1 MNFLARLIERHRA
14 EAPSLLPVLEPRLPS
29 RFEPVGSAPVPRMG
43 EMHVTAETP
52 PRPSDL
58 PSRAAS
64 REAPGPPSP
73 EIQDQ
78 SARRPDPRVSAVR
91 SAINAAHATIQ
102 IPTSRTTP
110 VAPSALSSLTH
121 DVPRL
126 RRVLNSSPGAAE
138 SDDAGGPEQRTPPWH
153 RAPWLTP
160 SLRPN
165 AGVVTPRSK
174 TTDRAAHDNMPG
186 AMPTIH
192 VTIGRVDVRAVMAN
206 TAPPAR
212 PMSRSEKN
220 SLEEYLRGR
229 PRANR

>member
-1 MNFLARLIERHRA
+1 MNFLARLIERHRVD
-14 EAPSLLPVLEPRLPS
+14 APSLLPVLEPRLPS
-29 RFEPVGSAPVPRMG
+29 RFEPIGSVPVPRMG

-58 PSRAAS
+58 PSRTAWQ
-64 REAPGPPSP
+64 EAPGPPSP

-102 IPTSRTTP
+102 MPTPRLTP
-110 VAPSALSSLTH
+110 VAPSAASSLTH
-121 DVPRL
+121 EMPTL
-126 RRVLNSSPGAAE
+126 RRVLNSSPGAGE
-138 SDDAGGPEQRTPPWH
+138 SDDAGGPELRTPPSR
-153 RAPWLTP
+153 RARWLTP
-160 SLRPN
+160 SVGPN
-165 AGVVTPRSK
+165 ARVVAPHAK
-174 TTDRAAHDNMPG
+174 PTDQAAHGNMPS

-192 VTIGRVDVRAVMAN
+192 VTIGRVDVRAIMSN

-212 PMSRSEKN
+212 PTSRSEKN

>member
-1 MNFLARLIERHRA
+1 MNFLGRLIERHRA
-14 EAPSLLPVLEPRLPS
+14 YAPSLLPVLEPRLPS

-43 EMHVTAETP
+43 EMHVTAEAT
-52 PRPSDL
+52 PRPPDL
-58 PSRAAS
+58 PSRAGS
-64 REAPGPPSP
+64 RELPGPPSP

-78 SARRPDPRVSAVR
+78 SARRPDPRVTAVR
-91 SAINAAHATIQ
+91 SAINAAHATIEM
-102 IPTSRTTP
+102 PTSRITP
-110 VAPSALSSLTH
+110 VAPSPVSSLTH

-126 RRVLNSSPGAAE
+126 RRVLNSSPGAGK
-138 SDDAGGPEQRTPPWH
+138 SNDAGGPELRTPPWR

-160 SLRPN
+160 SMRPD
-165 AGVVTPRSK
+165 ARVVSPRSK
-174 TTDRAAHDNMPG
+174 TTDRAAHDDVPS

-192 VTIGRVDVRAVMAN
+192 VTIGRVNVRAVVAN

-212 PMSRSEKN
+212 PTSRSEKN